1 MAGWRPIFRALLYNW
16 IFVDVV
22 ANAMLATAMGNGKE
36 LRLCSKLQNVV
47 SKKKLI
53 AFHTQGETQTQNYQ
67 YLNGI

>member
-1 MAGWRPIFRALLYNW
+1 MAADFSSLAIYNW

-22 ANAMLATAMGNGKE
+22 AMLATAMGNGKE